1 MILNSFDIAQ
11 NIRLVRETKGLTIE
25 KLAELAGVSANHMS
39 KVENGL
45 RNLSMESYLNVLQA
59 LDVYPVFLA
68 GTDDG
73 EDTKKY
79 ISDFVEI
86 IKDCSGREVTFLLNM
101 AVSMKEN
108 MIKTGLTAREKNN
121 WIMICYEHDIFGIN
135 GEQDERIHILVAHS
149 FSN

>member
-59 LDVYPVFLA
+59 LDVYPVFGA
-68 GTDDG
+68 GADDG
-73 EDTKKY
+73 KETKKY
-79 ISDFVEI
+79 ISDFMEI
-86 IKDCSGREVTFLLNM
+86 IKDCSGREVAFLLNM

-108 MIKTGLTAREKNN
+108 MIKTGLTASGK
-121 WIMICYEHDIFGIN
+121 
-135 GEQDERIHILVAHS
+135 
-149 FSN
+149 